1 MEGQECEGRG
11 DAGSVG
17 GVWKGVWVCQGS
29 CVHALTGLN
38 TAETIV
44 GTQTSKTLKVG
55 IEGKKAVQ
63 GLCHSSTQLPPVKL
77 NDV

>member
-1 MEGQECEGRG
+1 M
-11 DAGSVG
+11 
-17 GVWKGVWVCQGS
+17 CQGS